1 MTAFP
6 VHVVVLAAGKG
17 TRMKSSLPKVL
28 HKVNGRPMLSHVLA
42 TARSVDP
49 ASVTIVLGHMADT
62 VRAAYQG
69 DASVKFVVQEPQLG
83 TGHALLQA
91 LAELG
96 EATGDI
102 LLLYGDVPF
111 LSAATVAEL
120 LARHRREQSAATVL
134 TAEVDQPFG
143 YGRIVRQDGAI
154 VRIVEER
161 DATAAERA
169 LKEINAGIYALALEP
184 LSEAMAALAP
194 QNAQGEYYLPD
205 LIGIY
210 RRRSLGVST
219 LTVRSADE
227 IRGINGRRELAEVS
241 RLVRN
246 AKNEELLAAGVT
258 LIDPATTYVE
268 ADVEVGADTV
278 IHPNVYLEGRTVI
291 GGACEIHAGTRLVN
305 ATVGDRVTIRN
316 YCVVTDSTVESDA
329 VLGPFA
335 HLRPGSVVQSEAH
348 VGNFVELK
356 KATLGR
362 KSKASHLTYLGDA
375 TIGDNVNIGAGTI
388 TCNYDGKLKHQTVI
402 GDGAFIGSDS
412 QLIAPVSV
420 GKGAYVAAGSSIT
433 DNVPDD
439 ALAITR
445 GRQVNKEGW
454 ARRKRE

>member
-1 MTAFP
+1 MTELP

-17 TRMKSSLPKVL
+17 TRMRSAVPKVL
-28 HKVNGRPMLSHVLA
+28 HRVNGRPMLSQVID
-42 TARSVDP
+42 TARSAGP
-49 ASVTIVLGHMADT
+49 ASITVVLGHMADS
-62 VRAAYQG
+62 VRASYKG
-69 DASVKFVVQEPQLG
+69 DPSVRFVVQEPQLG

-91 LAELG
+91 LPGLG
-96 EATGDI
+96 AATGDI
-102 LLLYGDVPF
+102 LLLYGDVPL

-120 LARHRREQSAATVL
+120 LTRHRDDQAAATVL
-134 TAEVDQPFG
+134 TAEVEQPFG
-143 YGRIVRQDGAI
+143 YGRIVRQDGGIA
-154 VRIVEER
+154 RIVEER
-161 DATAAERA
+161 DATPAERT
-169 LKEINAGIYALALEP
+169 LKEINAGIYVLALEP
-184 LSEAMAALAP
+184 LPEAMAALAP
-194 QNAQGEYYLPD
+194 QNAQAEYYLPD

-210 RRRSLGVST
+210 RRRGLRVST

-227 IRGINGRRELAEVS
+227 IRGINSRRELAEVS

-268 ADVEVGADTV
+268 ADVDVGADTV

-291 GGACEIHAGTRLVN
+291 GAACEIHAGTRLVN

-316 YCVVTDSTVESDA
+316 YCVITDSTVESDA

-335 HLRPGSVVQSEAH
+335 HLRPGSVVRSEAH

-412 QLIAPVSV
+412 QLIAPVTV

-433 DNVPDD
+433 DDVPDE

-454 ARRKRE
+454 VRKRRG

>member
-1 MTAFP
+1 
-6 VHVVVLAAGKG
+6 
-17 TRMKSSLPKVL
+17 
-28 HKVNGRPMLSHVLA
+28 MLSHVLA
-42 TARSVDP
+42 TARSASP
-49 ASVTIVLGHMADT
+49 ASITVVLGHMADN
-62 VRAAYQG
+62 VRSAHQ
-69 DASVKFVVQEPQLG
+69 DDPSVAFVVQEPQLG

-91 LAELG
+91 LPELG
-96 EATGDI
+96 GATGDI

-120 LARHRREQSAATVL
+120 LARHRDDQAAATVL

-154 VRIVEER
+154 ARIVEER
-161 DATAAERA
+161 DATPAERA
-169 LKEINAGIYALALEP
+169 IKEINAGIYVLALEP
-184 LSEAMAALAP
+184 LPEAMAALAP

-210 RRRSLGVST
+210 RRRGLGVST

-227 IRGINGRRELAEVS
+227 IRGINSRRELAEVS

-291 GGACEIHAGTRLVN
+291 GAACEIHAGTRLVN

-316 YCVVTDSTVESDA
+316 YCVITDSTVESDA

-335 HLRPGSVVQSEAH
+335 HLRPGSVVQKRGPRRQFRRAEEGHAGPESRRP
-348 VGNFVELK
+348 VTSRIWGTRPS
-356 KATLGR
+356 ATTSTSAPAR
-362 KSKASHLTYLGDA
+362 SPATTTAS
-375 TIGDNVNIGAGTI
+375 
-388 TCNYDGKLKHQTVI
+388 
-402 GDGAFIGSDS
+402 
-412 QLIAPVSV
+412 
-420 GKGAYVAAGSSIT
+420 
-433 DNVPDD
+433 
-439 ALAITR
+439 
-445 GRQVNKEGW
+445 
-454 ARRKRE
+454 

>member
-1 MTAFP
+1 MTNVV

-17 TRMKSSLPKVL
+17 TRMKSALPKVL
-28 HKVNGRPMLSHVLA
+28 HNVNGRPMLSHVLA
-42 TARSVDP
+42 TARSAGPV
-49 ASVTIVLGHMADT
+49 SITVVLGHMADN
-62 VRAAYQG
+62 VRAVEH
-69 DASVKFVVQEPQLG
+69 DPSVRFVVQEPQLG

-91 LAELG
+91 LPGLEGAK
-96 EATGDI
+96 GDI
-102 LLLYGDVPF
+102 LLLYGDVPL
-111 LSAATVAEL
+111 LSASTVAAL
-120 LARHRREQSAATVL
+120 LARHRDDQAAATVL

-143 YGRIVRQDGAI
+143 YGRIVRQDGVIA
-154 VRIVEER
+154 RIVEER
-161 DATAAERA
+161 DATLAERA
-169 LKEINAGIYALALEP
+169 LKEINAGIYVLALEP

-210 RRRSLGVST
+210 RRRGLGVST
-219 LTVRSADE
+219 LTLRSADE
-227 IRGINGRRELAEVS
+227 IRGINSRRELAEVS
-241 RLVRN
+241 CLVRN

-268 ADVEVGADTV
+268 AEVDVGADTV

-291 GGACEIHAGTRLVN
+291 GAACEIHAGSRLVN

-316 YCVVTDSTVESDA
+316 YCVITDSTVESDA

-335 HLRPGSVVQSEAH
+335 HLRPGSVVQREAH

-412 QLIAPVSV
+412 QLIAPVPV

-433 DNVPDD
+433 DDVPDE

-454 ARRKRE
+454 ARARKK